1 MATAPQGTTDQQL
14 NTNIEVAAL
23 SIIRI
28 LNAPNPAGDTL
39 DFIKD
44 QVRHS
49 LSPAQA
55 TDPSSALSADVLA
68 ITSAVV
74 AQVYGIDLNIRNREA
89 SQTAATGA
97 DTKEEAKGFFDGLG
111 RTPFDRRASPSGV
124 AGFYGGSSNY
134 SGLSG
139 SVWRPETGIAGLT
152 AQNFASTPFA
162 SAGLDLGT
170 TKFLAAQG
178 FNATTILNA
187 AHDATALGLGTKDKP
202 TLKAFAGLD
211 QIDPSGRQQR
221 NSTFARYDQWL
232 KDHKGE
238 IDQLQAGIAAA
249 EDPAQ
254 RKALADQL
262 AALRASGWKQSG
274 GQAVD
279 DRPAIKDNPAAKAH
293 LGTIKGKIEQINGAH
308 LKQSHEMGKDAA
320 RDLDDARKAQ
330 TASTGAAASAHVN
343 RTTQNKS
350 SEDVAGESFANFGL
364 PPEPAKPTTAAPVA
378 ASATD
383 PDKDASSETS
393 TPPSTTTPTAP
404 ARPQAAKPPT
414 P

>member
-1 MATAPQGTTDQQL
+1 MAKAPQGTTDQQL

-55 TDPSSALSADVLA
+55 SDPGSALSADVLA

-221 NSTFARYDQWL
+221 NSAFARYDQWL

-279 DRPAIKDNPAAKAH
+279 DRPALKDNPAAKAH
-293 LGTIKGKIEQINGAH
+293 LGTIKGKIEQINGAN
-308 LKQSHEMGKDAA
+308 LGVDQKIGTEAA
-320 RDLDDARKAQ
+320 RRIDDS
-330 TASTGAAASAHVN
+330 TAAAPAKSCAEASAHIN
-343 RTTQNKS
+343 RTTQKMS
-350 SEDVAGESFANFGL
+350 SEEVAGESFANFGL
-364 PPEPAKPTTAAPVA
+364 PPEPAKPAATSQPE

-383 PDKDASSETS
+383 PDKDASSETP
-393 TPPSTTTPTAP
+393 TPPSTTMPTA
-404 ARPQAAKPPT
+404 RTKTQAAKPPS